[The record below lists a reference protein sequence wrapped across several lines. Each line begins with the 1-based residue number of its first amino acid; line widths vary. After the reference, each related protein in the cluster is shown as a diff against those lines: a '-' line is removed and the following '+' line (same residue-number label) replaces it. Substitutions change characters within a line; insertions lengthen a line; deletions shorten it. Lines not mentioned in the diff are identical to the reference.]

1 MSTERMV
8 AELMQT
14 AVVAVSPDATLR
26 RAADVLT
33 VEEVGVALVQG
44 REGFVGVVSER
55 DIVRAI
61 AEGED
66 PDDAR
71 VSDVMTFEVAS
82 VEETASWTEA
92 ATAMANGNIRHLV
105 VRRCGAVVGVLS
117 APRPGLRRSRLRG
130 DSPGDCSTF
139 GPGAIGRPMGVWG

>member
-1 MSTERMV
+1 MSTERIV

-14 AVVAVSPDATLR
+14 ALVSVSPDATLR

-82 VEETASWTEA
+82 IDETASLADA
-92 ATAMANGNIRHLV
+92 AAAMADGNIRHLV
-105 VRRCGAVVGVLS
+105 VRRCGAVVGVVS
-117 APRPGLRRSRLRG
+117 SRDLV
-130 DSPGDCSTF
+130 F
-139 GPGAIGRPMGVWG
+139 AGAT